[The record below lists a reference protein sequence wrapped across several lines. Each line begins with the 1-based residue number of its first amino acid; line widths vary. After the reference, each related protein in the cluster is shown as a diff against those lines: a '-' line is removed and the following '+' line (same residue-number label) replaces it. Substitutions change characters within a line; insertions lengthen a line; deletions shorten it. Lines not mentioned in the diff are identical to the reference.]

1 MMSTDP
7 PSPTAD
13 EPADTLNK
21 APSPVV
27 DDPTLISMPPDEDA
41 SPVFNDID
49 PDDIALSG
57 VSICTTP
64 EEFTRLDPPDNN
76 NDPPAPP

>member
-7 PSPTAD
+7 PSPAVD
-13 EPADTLNK
+13 EPADTLNE
-21 APSPVV
+21 APPPVV

-57 VSICTTP
+57 VSI
-64 EEFTRLDPPDNN
+64 
-76 NDPPAPP
+76 